1 MSQNNFELI
10 LCIVNAGYSQ
20 NVMEAARSAG
30 ARGGTIVRGRGSA
43 NPEAEEFFNITI
55 QPDKELVFILVSTK
69 IKDTVL
75 KAVYKN
81 SGLPTEGQGIA
92 FSLPVL
98 PVFWSAFAFSCAATH
113 AGTFTVLDALMILP
127 PAFAIS

>member
-1 MSQNNFELI
+1 MSQNNFDLI
-10 LCIVNAGYSQ
+10 ICIVNAGFSQ
-20 NVMEAARSAG
+20 NVMEAARAAG

-55 QPDKELVFILVSTK
+55 QPDKELVLILVPGN

-81 SGLPTEGQGIA
+81 SGLSTEGQGIA
-92 FSLPVL
+92 FSLPVERTTL
-98 PVFWSAFAFSCAATH
+98 IRQEMEDLTE
-113 AGTFTVLDALMILP
+113 GE
-127 PAFAIS
+127 

>member
-1 MSQNNFELI
+1 MSNKFELI
-10 LCIVNAGYSQ
+10 VCIVNAGFSQ
-20 NVMEAARSAG
+20 NVMEAARAAG

-55 QPDKELVFILVSTK
+55 QPDKEIVLILVPSNV
-69 IKDTVL
+69 KDTIL

-92 FSLPVL
+92 FTLPVERTTL
-98 PVFWSAFAFSCAATH
+98 VKQDLEESKSTS
-113 AGTFTVLDALMILP
+113 GE
-127 PAFAIS
+127 

>member
-1 MSQNNFELI
+1 MSKHSFELI
-10 LCIVNAGYSQ
+10 VCIVNAGFSQ
-20 NVMEAARSAG
+20 NVMEVARAAG

-55 QPDKELVFILVSTK
+55 QPDKEIVLILVSAG

-92 FSLPVL
+92 FSLPVERTTL
-98 PVFWSAFAFSCAATH
+98 LKEELERPNE
-113 AGTFTVLDALMILP
+113 GE
-127 PAFAIS
+127 